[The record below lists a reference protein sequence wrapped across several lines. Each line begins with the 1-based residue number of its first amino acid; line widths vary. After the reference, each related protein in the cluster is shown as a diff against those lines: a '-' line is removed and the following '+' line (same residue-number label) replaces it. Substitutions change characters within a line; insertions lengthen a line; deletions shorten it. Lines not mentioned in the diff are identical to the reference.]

1 MKNDELQ
8 LLNDYTNI
16 SDTQKNLFLSN
27 IESDIKYNTHFYKC
41 EYDFAWLDVMKDTIQ
56 YIEKITKEPKV
67 FILNNEEI
75 VQVEKSKKISVESVV
90 HLTQHSSY
98 ISKYDE
104 KTGEVRPSKILNITR
119 EETMNIYENRFIYTL
134 INKMVDFIESYGVLA
149 LEKND
154 SVNDK
159 NLSYVAQTKRENEII
174 NIKLNI
180 ESVLDQ
186 STEDKEKTKRIT
198 ESIIDVRNRVH
209 DLRSSNFY
217 KTLKELNVPE
227 VKSPIKK
234 TNIILKNPN
243 FQRAEYL
250 WHFLETYDKN
260 IKKETKYSRNYSNN
274 KNIENKLNTAF
285 LINYSILG
293 NKNIL
298 KSEANESVDE
308 INLNYLKNNINN
320 YLSHDTFIDENRFMK
335 IMRMEYKKVRDRQE
349 KDYKEIRKIIES
361 DLINYRRG
369 ILDIREIFKTNN

>member
-27 IESDIKYNTHFYKC
+27 IESDIKYNTRFYKC